1 MSKFKYLLSYGVRR
15 RIGTKSFYIANIIIF
30 LAILVIMNIPNIVAF
45 FDDGE
50 ASKEI
55 IYVVDDTEKGLDSL
69 SILESSTEAFIAMI
83 PGANISYLLITDF
96 DSNQIEYGSSK
107 AIVHLKAV
115 GDVLQVDL
123 YKNGLDPLNE
133 TLLLQSLT
141 VLKTQVWA
149 VGKTQAELE
158 LINDFNAPLQYEVF
172 TQDEDTTTR
181 DLILSVISMFI
192 SIPIFI
198 MLIMSV
204 QFVGIDIIEEKSTK
218 AIEYVMS
225 TVPPQTHFM
234 TKILA
239 SFIFLVVQALLIFTY
254 GIIAGFLSTKI
265 LGATNSQ
272 MSVSQLIGM
281 LTDTD
286 SGIISSV
293 LQALPFALLITLL
306 FMIMGGLFFM
316 IFMAT
321 LASMSTTM
329 EDFQSFQSPFM
340 LTMVIGFYASI
351 FSIYMG
357 DSIVLKVI
365 AYIPL
370 FSPMVVPT
378 LYMSGTLGLIDVILT
393 LVLLIGSTVG
403 IYYLLTPVYK
413 ASILSYDQSPFLKR
427 IKKMFIRSKEI

>member
-1 MSKFKYLLSYGVRR
+1 MSKFKYLLKYGIKR
-15 RIGTKSFYIANIIIF
+15 RIGTKSFYIANIIIL
-30 LAILVIMNIPNIVAF
+30 LAITVIMNIPNIVAF

-69 SILESSTEAFIAMI
+69 LILNASSEALAQMI
-83 PGANISYLLITDF
+83 PGANIQFEAKADF
-96 DSNQIEYGSSK
+96 DPNNIDFGAAQ
-107 AIVHLKAV
+107 AVVHLKAE
-115 GDVLQVDL
+115 GDVLKVDL
-123 YKNGLDPLNE
+123 YKNGLELLNE
-133 TLLLQSLT
+133 SLLFQGLN
-141 VLKTQVWA
+141 VLKTQVWS
-149 VGKTQAELE
+149 VGKSAEE
-158 LINDFNAPLQYEVF
+158 LALITDFNAPLQYEVF
-172 TQDEDTTTR
+172 TRADDHTTR
-181 DLILSVISMFI
+181 DLILSVVSMFI

-239 SFIFLVVQALLIFTY
+239 SFIFLIVQSVLIFIY
-254 GIIAGFLSTKI
+254 GILAGFISTQI

-281 LTDTD
+281 ITDTD
-286 SGIISSV
+286 STIIAQV
-293 LQALPFALLITLL
+293 LSALPFALLVTLV
-306 FMIMGGLFFM
+306 FMIIGGLFFM

-340 LTMVIGFYASI
+340 LTLVIGFYASI

-378 LYMSGTLGLIDVILT
+378 LYMSGTLGLVDVIIT
-393 LVLLIGSTVG
+393 LLLLIGSTIGV
-403 IYYLLTPVYK
+403 YYLLTPVYK

-427 IKKMFIRSKEI
+427 IQKMFKRSKAQ